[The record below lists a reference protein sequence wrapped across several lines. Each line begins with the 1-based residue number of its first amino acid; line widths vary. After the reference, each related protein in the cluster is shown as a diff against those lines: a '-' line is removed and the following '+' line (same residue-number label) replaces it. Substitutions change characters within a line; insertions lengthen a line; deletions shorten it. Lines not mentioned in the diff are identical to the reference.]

1 MLHSVMFYTH
11 FSMKTESALNPLAP
25 LRAATARPWLARL
38 HPALF
43 GMALGLLGLSGAWR
57 RLSYSGV
64 ESATPVAGALLIVA
78 FAMLVVLLLLWVLKL
93 ARHRDVL
100 RQEWRHPVQG
110 ALLALLPVS
119 TLMAVTL
126 LAGLWPQFRGW
137 LLPVA
142 VLMLAGQGVNAW
154 HVVAD
159 LSTGKTP
166 PELVTPA
173 LYLPTVSGA
182 FVGAMALHTLGQHGW
197 GTLLFGMA
205 LGAWALL
212 EMRILN
218 RLFAGPL
225 PAALRPTLGIEMA
238 PGAVGSLTMATLWP
252 DLPADVLMV
261 ALGVASG
268 PVLAVLT
275 RWRYWREVPFNM
287 GFWSFSFPLAAL
299 AGATVHAV
307 HLGGW
312 PVEVAVIAVALA
324 SAVVAFLTYK
334 SVVLTARG
342 NLLPAV

>member
-1 MLHSVMFYTH
+1 MNKAAPDHLPQRSHSP
-11 FSMKTESALNPLAP
+11 SAS
-25 LRAATARPWLARL
+25 AASRPWLARL

-57 RLSYSGV
+57 RLSKSGV
-64 ESATPVAGALLIVA
+64 ESAGLMADSLLVVALV
-78 FAMLVVLLLLWVLKL
+78 MLVVLLLLWVAKL
-93 ARHRDVL
+93 VRHRDVL

-110 ALLALLPVS
+110 ALLALLPVA

-126 LAGLWPQFRGW
+126 VVGLWPHYRGA

-142 VLMLAGQGVNAW
+142 LLMLAGQAVNAW

-159 LSTGKTP
+159 LSSGKTP

-182 FVGAMALHTLGQHGW
+182 FVGAMALHTLSLHGW
-197 GTLLFGMA
+197 ATLLFGMA
-205 LGAWALL
+205 LGAWGLL
-212 EMRILN
+212 EMRVLN

-225 PAALRPTLGIEMA
+225 PIALRPTLGIEMA

-252 DLPADVLMV
+252 ELPADVLMV

-287 GFWSFSFPLAAL
+287 GFWSFSFPLAAF

-307 HLGGW
+307 RAGSW
-312 PVEVAVIAVALA
+312 PVEVAVIAVSLA
-324 SAVVAFLTYK
+324 SAVVAFLTFK